1 MTLLKQKREKISQKN
16 LRKLRDRY
24 DLSAALAA
32 QGIKIVS
39 VKNADGS
46 EGKLPNKIISN
57 SIELE

>member
-1 MTLLKQKREKISQKN
+1 MNEKREKISQKD

-24 DLSAALAA
+24 DPSAALAA
-32 QGIKIVS
+32 SGVKVIS

-46 EGKLPNKIISN
+46 EGKLPNKMISN